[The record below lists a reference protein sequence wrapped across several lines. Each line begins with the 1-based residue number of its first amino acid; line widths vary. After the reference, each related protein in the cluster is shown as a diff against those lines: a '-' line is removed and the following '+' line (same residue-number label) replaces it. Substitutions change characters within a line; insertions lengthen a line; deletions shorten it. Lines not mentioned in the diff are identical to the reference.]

1 MKYSK
6 EVMDLVIATINNNS
20 VVIEHNT
27 NNGELMYVFQGFSFA
42 KDEHKVGWTFEQVC
56 EFYKKKIE
64 G

>member
-20 VVIEHNT
+20 VSIEHNT
-27 NNGELMYVFQGFSFA
+27 NNGNLMYVFQGFSFP
-42 KDEHKVGWTFEQVC
+42 KDQRKTGWEFESLC